1 MDYSS
6 IIPTRPGVN
15 LAPLNPLLRLQDS
28 KPQSHYLADALKE
41 RFKHFWNLEAA
52 IWKEMINAGELVGR
66 FIQGDQ
72 LLERNPWTGG
82 WLVIRPQR
90 EDDSTRRALNLM
102 QFYVTNCITKWML
115 SNPDITV
122 KPGRDTDE
130 SVMASKAGAIIVDHY
145 ENQFFDPWFNEHEA
159 LLALTFGTYLSRLRY
174 DANVE
179 GAIAFREITENREIK
194 LGDGAGYC
202 GDCGRSG
209 VAADFTAHADLG
221 NVTAAPLCP
230 QCGSEYV
237 LIEPPATEMIP
248 TVVGQEP
255 VQVGDL
261 CLDQLPFSAC
271 RWDLT
276 KRAEKSSWFIYQ
288 QRVSLGAIRRLLGR
302 VNIPG
307 NPSESDLGLRVAQ
320 SLAYSGQAVDGRAG
334 HRRNS
339 AFLNQ
344 DQVNLCEMWLSPDDY
359 ADIDVKG
366 DEQTVDGQPLPAGA
380 KLVDLFPKGL
390 VAVGLN
396 GMATVLGIYAE
407 RHCDHIASGVWHM
420 KPMSGAGRG
429 GQDMVEVQKRLNKL
443 DSQQLAYMDAA
454 ATPAILVDKMLMDD
468 DEARYLGHPKA
479 NVFVNLHQ
487 LPETRRLADAVLP
500 LSPQS
505 VPGQFVQ
512 YVQQF
517 LTQAFATTSHAT
529 DFTNG
534 GLMAQHND
542 TARGAMIADANANS
556 IFGPLLAIKGLV
568 RQSIAEKV
576 VEHYRQHFPIKQYFP
591 LAGKYG
597 RQQGIYLSG
606 ADLNADLRFE
616 VVKESE
622 LPQNSVTKRDNAMA
636 FFMGLFGGFQNYLTA
651 LQQSPALVAEL
662 ARLWN
667 VKTEFDDFDV
677 TAQVCRRRLGQ
688 MKAALQMG
696 IANPFG
702 LVMAIQPPIS
712 PMEPE
717 KTLREAAI
725 WYQDFL
731 LTDEGLDAP
740 MELRAAVEILIQQL
754 FQLSG
759 QQQAA
764 IAMQGAQIQAVGA
777 AMAPAP
783 AGGEGPQ

>member
-1 MDYSS
+1 MTDYSS
-6 IIPTRPGVN
+6 IIPVRPGQN
-15 LAPLNPLLRLQDS
+15 FAPLNPLLSLQES
-28 KPQSHYLADALKE
+28 KGQSHYLADALKE
-41 RFKHFWNLEAA
+41 RFKHFWNLEQA
-52 IWKEMINAGELVGR
+52 IWREMILAGELVGR

-72 LLERNPWTGG
+72 ILERNPWTGG
-82 WLVIRPQR
+82 WLTIRPQR
-90 EDDSTRRALNLM
+90 EDDSVKRALNLM

-145 ENQFFDPWFNEHEA
+145 ENEFFDPWFNEQEA

-174 DANVE
+174 DASVE
-179 GAIAFREITENREIK
+179 GAIAFREITENREIR

-202 GDCGRSG
+202 GDCGHAG
-209 VAADFTAHADLG
+209 VADEFPGQAEG
-221 NVTAAPLCP
+221 MQPLCP
-230 QCGSEYV
+230 RCGSEYV
-237 LIEPPATEMIP
+237 LVEPPATDTIP
-248 TVVGQEP
+248 TVIGQEP
-255 VQVGDL
+255 VQTGDL
-261 CLDQLPFSAC
+261 VLDQLPFSAC

-288 QRVSLGAIRRLLGR
+288 QRVSLGSIRRLLGR
-302 VNIPG
+302 VKIPG
-307 NPSESDLGLRVAQ
+307 NPSESDLGLNVAQ
-320 SLAYSGQAVDGRAG
+320 SLAYSGQAVDGRG
-334 HRRNS
+334 NHRRNT
-339 AFLNQ
+339 FLNQ

-380 KLVDLFPKGL
+380 KLTDLFPKGL

-407 RHCDHIASGVWHM
+407 RHSDHIASGVWHM
-420 KPMSGAGRG
+420 KLMSGAGRG

-454 ATPAILVDKMLMDD
+454 ATPAILADKMLIDD
-468 DEARYLGHPKA
+468 DQAGYLGNPKA

-487 LPETRRLADAVLP
+487 LPETKRLADAVLP
-500 LSPQS
+500 LTPQS

-512 YVQQF
+512 YVQSF

-534 GLMAQHND
+534 GLMNQSND

-576 VEHYRQHFPIKQYFP
+576 VELYRRHFPIKQWFP

-597 RQQGIYLSG
+597 RQQGIWLSG
-606 ADLNADLRFE
+606 VDLKADLRFE

-636 FFMGLFGGFQNYLTA
+636 FFMGLFGGFQNYLAA

-677 TAQVCRRRLGQ
+677 TAQVCRRRLEQ

-696 IANPFG
+696 MADPFG

-717 KTLREAAI
+717 KTMREAAI
-725 WYQDFL
+725 WFQDFL
-731 LTDEGLDAP
+731 LTDEGLDSP
-740 MELRAAVEILIQQL
+740 MELRAAVEVLVQQL

-764 IAMQGAQIQAVGA
+764 IAMQGAQVQAAGA
-777 AMAPAP
+777 AMM
-783 AGGEGPQ
+783 PQQPPTQEAKQ